1 MITQQDMEQELQ
13 SISDN
18 LGNVRVML
26 RVVKQQEKELM
37 ERRNQVR
44 SQLHLLR
51 EAVPTFNGTSQP
63 VCLDCVE
70 GDG

>member
-1 MITQQDMEQELQ
+1 MITQQDMEQELRN
-13 SISDN
+13 ISDD

-37 ERRNQVR
+37 DRRNQLR
-44 SQLHLLR
+44 SQLHLLL
-51 EAVPTFNGTSQP
+51 ETIQP
-63 VCLDCVE
+63 YSPERVE